1 MNVYYIYTVESH
13 QQIIGMQNILLEVTC
28 VNCTIN
34 LGNLIM
40 IFMIILNQYSR
51 NAIDNLCM
59 YDFVC
64 SVY

>member
-34 LGNLIM
+34 W
-40 IFMIILNQYSR
+40 R
-51 NAIDNLCM
+51 NFINDTFKPTFKKC
-59 YDFVC
+59 Y
-64 SVY
+64 

>member
-34 LGNLIM
+34 WGNLINDNFKP
-40 IFMIILNQYSR
+40 IFKKCY
-51 NAIDNLCM
+51 
-59 YDFVC
+59 
-64 SVY
+64 